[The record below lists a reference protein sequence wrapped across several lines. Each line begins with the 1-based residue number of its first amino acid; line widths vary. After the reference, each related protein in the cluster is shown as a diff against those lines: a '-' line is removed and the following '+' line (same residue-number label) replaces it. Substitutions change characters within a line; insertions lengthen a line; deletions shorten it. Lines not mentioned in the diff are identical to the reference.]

1 MVLKKERI
9 LSVFIDE
16 SGDFGKFSPKYP
28 MYYVAMVFHDQS
40 LDISKNL
47 GDIERHIANW
57 GYPNHAIHTGP
68 LIRREHPY
76 KEDLRE
82 NRKSLFNAL
91 YHFAR
96 MLDFRYIC
104 PRINQAECEEKTSR
118 DYTDK
123 LSKAIAAEIRR
134 NYDYINSFD
143 KIIVYYDH
151 GQDELTKI
159 ITSVFNSFFVG
170 VEYRVIQ
177 PLDYRLAQVA
187 DLICTLEM
195 LNDKVTF
202 TQSEVDFFH
211 SKNAFKK
218 NIYKNIAKKKL

>member
-1 MVLKKERI
+1 MKKEKI

-16 SGDFGKFSPKYP
+16 SGDFGKYSSKYP

-40 LDISKNL
+40 IDISKNL
-47 GDIERHIANW
+47 DDIEKHIANW

-68 LIRREHPY
+68 LIRRENPY

-96 MLDFRYIC
+96 MLDFKYVC
-104 PRINQAECEEKTSR
+104 PRINQAECVEKTNME
-118 DYTDK
+118 YTDK

-134 NYDYINSFD
+134 NYDYLSSYD
-143 KIIVYYDH
+143 KLIVYYDH
-151 GQDELTKI
+151 GQNELTKI
-159 ITSVFNSFFVG
+159 ITSVFNAFFVD
-170 VEYRVIQ
+170 VEHRVIQ

-187 DLICTLEM
+187 DLICTVEM
-195 LNDKVTF
+195 LNDKESF
-202 TQSEVDFFH
+202 TQSENDFFH
-211 SKNAFKK
+211 SRNAFRK
-218 NIYKNIAKKKL
+218 NIYKNILKKKL